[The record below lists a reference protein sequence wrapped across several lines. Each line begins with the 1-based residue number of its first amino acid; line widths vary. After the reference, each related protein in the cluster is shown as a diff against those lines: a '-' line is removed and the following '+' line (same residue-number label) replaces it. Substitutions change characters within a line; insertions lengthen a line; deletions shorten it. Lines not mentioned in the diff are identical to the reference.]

1 MKYEK
6 PYKEL
11 EELFKEPMFD
21 EATKYTKHFI
31 RDSLIFRFKEQQS
44 LAFNEIV
51 NKFYAQKPDK
61 AEAKYLATMRQER
74 DLMRFIN
81 ILDLLFVERDNK

>member
-1 MKYEK
+1 MKYKE

-11 EELFKEPMFD
+11 KDLFKEPMFD
-21 EATKYTKHFI
+21 EATKYTKEFI

-44 LAFNEIV
+44 LAFNEV
-51 NKFYAQKPDK
+51 MGRYYEDTCDR
-61 AEAKYLATMRQER
+61 AESKRRAITRQER
-74 DLMRFIN
+74 DLMRFID

>member
-44 LAFNEIV
+44 LAFNEMV
-51 NKFYAQKPDK
+51 NKFYAQRPDK
-61 AEAKYLATMRQER
+61 VEAKHLAVVRQER
-74 DLMRFIN
+74 DMLRFIE
-81 ILDLLFVERDNK
+81 ILDLLFVEKDNK